1 MRPAG
6 LPVPMKHDLPPY
18 LQMLF
23 SARGRLP
30 FVPSQPKPSYRKYD
44 SILDP
49 KFGLME
55 KLEKSVPGEPVI
67 IVSKQAA
74 KKEAWFDKLEEHKL
88 LLKEQ
93 YAAWDPYAQEGVTED
108 PKKTLIVGRL
118 SYKTTEESL
127 KEAFRSYGS
136 IKTVK
141 IIKDKEGKSRGYG
154 FIEFKSRSEFKSA
167 YKQADRMRID
177 GVQVMVDAEMAR
189 MKPGWRPRR
198 LGGGRG
204 DTRRSKRHPY
214 R

>member
-30 FVPSQPKPSYRKYD
+30 FVPSQPKATYRKYD

-55 KLEKSVPGEPVI
+55 KLEKSVPGEPVVL
-67 IVSKQAA
+67 VSKQAA

-93 YAAWDPYAQEGVTED
+93 YAAC
-108 PKKTLIVGRL
+108 
-118 SYKTTEESL
+118 TTV
-127 KEAFRSYGS
+127 F
-136 IKTVK
+136 
-141 IIKDKEGKSRGYG
+141 
-154 FIEFKSRSEFKSA
+154 
-167 YKQADRMRID
+167 
-177 GVQVMVDAEMAR
+177 
-189 MKPGWRPRR
+189 
-198 LGGGRG
+198 
-204 DTRRSKRHPY
+204 
-214 R
+214 